1 MRKGQNRGALLV
13 LCLCVCY
20 IMHEKNEDESEIL
33 NDSWHKLGNFVF
45 FFYFRYVIR
54 FKDKHNITN

>member
-45 FFYFRYVIR
+45 FFILGMLFALR
-54 FKDKHNITN
+54 TNTT